1 MSERASVS
9 GAVPPVRAAAGG
21 TLHLAAL
28 APYLA
33 TLAALAFWEFASGRI
48 VNSYFVSKPSA
59 IAAQIYEWLA
69 SGYIQPHIVST
80 FEVTLAGFVVA
91 AAAAVVLALVLA
103 VNPLV
108 DEVLTPFI
116 YMAFSLPKIALAP
129 LLIFWT
135 SVGKMPPLLLAAVT
149 AFFLVFFNA
158 YTGIRGVSP
167 ALVKSVTLMG
177 ANPLALALKVRLPA
191 AAPHVV
197 HGLCQGL
204 IYAFH
209 GAIVGEMTASN
220 VGIGYVLVYAA
231 TDMDST
237 AVLAGLAVLG
247 VISYALV
254 TAIERAAR
262 RVPGGSGAAA

>member
-1 MSERASVS
+1 MVERRAGLTLAS
-9 GAVPPVRAAAGG
+9 
-21 TLHLAAL
+21 L
-28 APYLA
+28 APWLA
-33 TLAALAFWEFASGRI
+33 TLAVLAFWELASGRL
-48 VNSYFVSKPSA
+48 VNAYFVSKPSA
-59 IAAQIYEWLA
+59 ILAQVYEWLA

-80 FEVTLAGFVVA
+80 FEVTLAGFIVA
-91 AAAAVVLALVLA
+91 AVAAVAVALVLA

-108 DEVLTPFI
+108 DEILTPFV

-135 SVGKMPPLLLAAVT
+135 SVGKVPPFLLAAVT

-167 ALVKSVTLMG
+167 ALLKSVTLMG
-177 ANPLALALKVRLPA
+177 ASPLSLALKVRLPA
-191 AAPHVV
+191 AAPHIV

-220 VGIGYVLVYAA
+220 LGIGYVLVYAA

-237 AVLAGLAVLG
+237 GVLAGLAILG

-254 TAIERAAR
+254 TVIERASS
-262 RVPGGSGAAA
+262 RVPGGSAVAA